1 MDIAT
6 QIPRYVSTGT
16 DLGMKQRF
24 GKGKLT
30 KMFYSTSFFW
40 YIKACLRRTTLLKKG
55 LKGKTMDFGQKI
67 DGAGGTL
74 Q

>member
-1 MDIAT
+1 MDIIAT

-30 KMFYSTSFFW
+30 KMFYSTSIFW
-40 YIKACLRRTTLLKKG
+40 YNKSLFEKDNFA
-55 LKGKTMDFGQKI
+55 LKGSKRQNHGFWPKN
-67 DGAGGTL
+67 
-74 Q
+74 